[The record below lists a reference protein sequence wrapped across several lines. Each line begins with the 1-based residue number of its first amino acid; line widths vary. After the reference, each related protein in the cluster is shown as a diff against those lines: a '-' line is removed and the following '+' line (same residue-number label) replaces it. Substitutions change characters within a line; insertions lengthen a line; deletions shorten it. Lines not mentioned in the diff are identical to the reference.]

1 MPERTPP
8 ATGRRL
14 IGRALSRNRGR
25 LARGYPLISLWQLCE
40 TLVPV
45 VIGIII
51 DRGIATG
58 DASDFGL
65 SLLLLA
71 ALFAVLSNS
80 YRIGSRQVFRSL
92 QEEAHLLRTEVAEH
106 VLHPRGA
113 RTTTLPG
120 ETLSLATSDAEMVAA
135 VLRQLAFAIAAL
147 LSLLVVAVYVVQ
159 VDLGL
164 GLLIL
169 LGVPSVLLVIQLVT
183 PLVARRTTRQQES
196 TASASGMAGDLVQGL
211 RPLKG
216 IGGEDVALGRYR
228 IASLRARNDTISV
241 ARSWGYLTGLT
252 TGLSGLLLA
261 AVTIVAG
268 QRALDGDISVG
279 QLIALVGLTQFLAEP
294 ISGLGELSAQFA
306 ASRASANRIT
316 AFLATPR
323 LLSDGAASPSGVRPQ
338 VSLDGVSSGPV
349 EDISFETTDGELLA
363 LVIDDPATS
372 DELVKLLAG
381 TSTPDHGTVCIG
393 GVELDRLS
401 IVSRRENL
409 LVNAHHTEIFEG
421 TLRSAVDPDGCLDP
435 IELDAVLSASA
446 ADDVVALHPDGL
458 DRAVRA
464 GGSTLSGGQRQRL
477 ALARALAART
487 PLLVLQDPTSAVDSV
502 TEQAIADG
510 LLALRAPTGSTILI
524 TSSPALL
531 QRADRVLVI
540 RNGRIVQSGTHT
552 QLTADPDYR
561 AAVLR

>member
-1 MPERTPP
+1 MPELPPP
-8 ATGRRL
+8 ATGPRL
-14 IGRALSRNRGR
+14 IGRALSRNWRR
-25 LARGYPLISLWQLCE
+25 LACGYPLIAVWQLCE

-80 YRIGSRQVFRSL
+80 YRFGSRFVFRSL

-113 RTTTLPG
+113 RTTSLAG
-120 ETLSLATSDAEMVAA
+120 ETLSLATSDAETVAA

-169 LGVPSVLLVIQLVT
+169 LGVPTVLVIIQVIT

-228 IASLRARNDTISV
+228 VASLRARDDTIAV

-306 ASRASANRIT
+306 ASRASATRI
-316 AFLATPR
+316 AGFLATPR
-323 LLSDGAASPSGVRPQ
+323 LLTDGDAAPAGLRPQ
-338 VSLDGVSSGPV
+338 LSVDRVSSGPL
-349 EDISFETTDGELLA
+349 EELSFETVDGELLA

-372 DELVKLLAG
+372 DELVKLLARA
-381 TSTPDHGTVCIG
+381 TAPERGTVCLG

-401 IVSRRENL
+401 ISSRRQHL
-409 LVNAHHTEIFEG
+409 LVNAHHTEIFQG
-421 TLRSAVDPDGCLDP
+421 TLRSAVDPDGRLDAA
-435 IELDAVLSASA
+435 ELDAVLSASA

-502 TEQAIADG
+502 TEQAIAEG
-510 LLALRAPTGSTILI
+510 LLALRAPIGSTILI
-524 TSSPALL
+524 TSSPAML

-540 RNGRIVQSGTHT
+540 RHGRIVQTGTHAD
-552 QLTADPDYR
+552 LTADPDYR